1 MTISIE
7 QLNERKKQ
15 LAEDFNTVSKR
26 IEDSEKELVTLRNN
40 RNALAGALQQVNL
53 FLQEEQ
59 PAETATKGKTNSGS
73 SKVDKEK
80 GMPAA
85 KQEALNIATSERR
98 YEWVIKK
105 FDMVLVGCLMLKK
118 QRTKNLN

>member
-7 QLNERKKQ
+7 QLNERKTK

-26 IEDSEKELVTLRNN
+26 IEDGEKEIETLKNN

-53 FLQEEQ
+53 FLQELQ
-59 PAETATKGKTNSGS
+59 PVKVGDTVSPKTNSGS
-73 SKVDKEK
+73 SKAEKEK

-85 KQEALNIATSERR
+85 KQEALNIATS
-98 YEWVIKK
+98 
-105 FDMVLVGCLMLKK
+105 
-118 QRTKNLN
+118 

>member
-1 MTISIE
+1 MTIGIKE
-7 QLNERKKQ
+7 LEARRHK
-15 LAEDFNTVSKR
+15 LVEDFNTISKR

-59 PAETATKGKTNSGS
+59 PAEAKGKTNSGS
-73 SKVDKEK
+73 SKVEKEK

-85 KQEALNIATSERR
+85 KQAALNIAT
-98 YEWVIKK
+98 
-105 FDMVLVGCLMLKK
+105 
-118 QRTKNLN
+118 T

>member
-7 QLNERKKQ
+7 KLNERKTQ
-15 LAEDFNTVSKR
+15 LVEDFNTISKR

-59 PAETATKGKTNSGS
+59 PAETEAKGKTNSGS
-73 SKVDKEK
+73 SKADKEK
-80 GMPAA
+80 GMTAA
-85 KQEALNIATSERR
+85 KQEALNIA
-98 YEWVIKK
+98 K
-105 FDMVLVGCLMLKK
+105 
-118 QRTKNLN
+118 